1 MGSGMRAT
9 ESGQSS
15 DMGGAG
21 RATWG
26 AKIQA
31 ALARWRIRRIYH
43 KKVQEVSDIHE
54 HLPTLREI
62 SRSCGSICEMGVRR
76 CVSSWAFL
84 AGLDESSMLKKELL
98 CVDIEPA
105 DTSELARWAERLMP
119 PVRVTMLVADSR
131 KIVLPHEF
139 DLLFID
145 TLHVYGQLK
154 AELWAHQARVR
165 RYIVLHDTEVDKDS
179 GEVLRMGWDVGKM
192 ARETGMTE
200 TELSRGLWPAVEEFL
215 AAFPGWILQKH
226 FSNNNGLT
234 LLARRE
240 A

>member
-1 MGSGMRAT
+1 MRAT

-15 DMGGAG
+15 GIGGAG
-21 RATWG
+21 RTTWR

-31 ALARWRIRRIYH
+31 ALARWKIQRSYY

-105 DTSELARWAERLMP
+105 DTSELARWAGRLMP

-154 AELWAHQARVR
+154 AELWAHQGRIR
-165 RYIVLHDTEVDKDS
+165 RFIVLHDTETDRDK
-179 GEVLRMGWDVGKM
+179 GEVLRMGWDARKM
-192 ARETGMTE
+192 AQDTGMKE
-200 TELSRGLWPAVEEFL
+200 KEISQGLWPAVEEFL
-215 AAFPGWILQKH
+215 AVFPGWILQKH

>member
-1 MGSGMRAT
+1 MRAT

-15 DMGGAG
+15 GIGGAV
-21 RATWG
+21 RTTWR

-31 ALARWRIRRIYH
+31 ALARWRIQRSYY

-105 DTSELARWAERLMP
+105 DTSELARWAGRLMP

-154 AELWAHQARVR
+154 AELWAHQGRIR
-165 RYIVLHDTEVDKDS
+165 RFIVLHDTETDRDK
-179 GEVLRMGWDVGKM
+179 GEVLRMGWDARKM
-192 ARETGMTE
+192 AQDTGMKE
-200 TELSRGLWPAVEEFL
+200 KEISQGLWPAVEDFL
-215 AAFPGWILQKH
+215 AVFPGWILQKH

>member
-1 MGSGMRAT
+1 MRAT

-21 RATWG
+21 RTTWG

-31 ALARWRIRRIYH
+31 ALARWRIQRIYH

-98 CVDIEPA
+98 CVDIAPA
-105 DTSELARWAERLMP
+105 DTSELARWAGRLMP

-154 AELWAHQARVR
+154 A
-165 RYIVLHDTEVDKDS
+165 
-179 GEVLRMGWDVGKM
+179 
-192 ARETGMTE
+192 
-200 TELSRGLWPAVEEFL
+200 
-215 AAFPGWILQKH
+215 
-226 FSNNNGLT
+226 
-234 LLARRE
+234 
-240 A
+240 

>member
-1 MGSGMRAT
+1 
-9 ESGQSS
+9 
-15 DMGGAG
+15 
-21 RATWG
+21 
-26 AKIQA
+26 
-31 ALARWRIRRIYH
+31 
-43 KKVQEVSDIHE
+43 
-54 HLPTLREI
+54 
-62 SRSCGSICEMGVRR
+62 MGVRR

-105 DTSELARWAERLMP
+105 DTCELARWAGRLMP

-154 AELWAHQARVR
+154 AELWAHQGRIR
-165 RYIVLHDTEVDKDS
+165 RFIVLHDTETDRDK
-179 GEVLRMGWDVGKM
+179 GEVLRMGWDARKM
-192 ARETGMTE
+192 AQDTGMKE
-200 TELSRGLWPAVEEFL
+200 KEISQGLWPAVEEFL
-215 AAFPGWILQKH
+215 AVFPGWILQKH

>member
-1 MGSGMRAT
+1 MGSRMRV
-9 ESGQSS
+9 
-15 DMGGAG
+15 
-21 RATWG
+21 TWG
-26 AKIQA
+26 AKIKA
-31 ALARWRIRRIYH
+31 AFARWKIRRIFQ
-43 KKVQEVSDIHE
+43 KKVQEVSDIHQ
-54 HLPTLREI
+54 HLPFLREL
-62 SRSCGSICEMGVRR
+62 SRSCASICEMGVRR

-84 AGLDESSMLKKELL
+84 AGLDESSMWKKELL

-154 AELWAHQARVR
+154 AELWAHQVRVR
-165 RYIVLHDTEVDKDS
+165 RFIVLHDTEVDRNL
-179 GEVLRMGWDVGKM
+179 GEVVRMGWDSGKM

-200 TELSRGLWPAVEEFL
+200 AELSRGLGPAVEEFL
-215 AAFPGWILQKH
+215 ADFPGWILQKH
-226 FSNNNGLT
+226 FPNNNGLT
-234 LLARRE
+234 VLARRD

>member
-1 MGSGMRAT
+1 MRAT

-15 DMGGAG
+15 GIGGAV
-21 RATWG
+21 RTTWR

-31 ALARWRIRRIYH
+31 ALARWRIQRSYY

-105 DTSELARWAERLMP
+105 DTSELARWAGRLMP

-154 AELWAHQARVR
+154 AELWAHQGRIR
-165 RYIVLHDTEVDKDS
+165 RFIVLHDTETDRDK
-179 GEVLRMGWDVGKM
+179 GEVLRMGWDARKM
-192 ARETGMTE
+192 AQDTGMKE
-200 TELSRGLWPAVEEFL
+200 KEISQGLWPAVEEFL
-215 AAFPGWILQKH
+215 AVFPGWILQKH

>member
-1 MGSGMRAT
+1 MRAT

-15 DMGGAG
+15 GIGGAV
-21 RATWG
+21 RTTWR

-31 ALARWRIRRIYH
+31 ALARWRIQRSYY

-84 AGLDESSMLKKELL
+84 AGLDEGSMLKKELL

-105 DTSELARWAERLMP
+105 DTSELARWAGRLTP
-119 PVRVTMLVADSR
+119 PVRVTMQVADSR

-154 AELWAHQARVR
+154 AELWAHQGRIR
-165 RYIVLHDTEVDKDS
+165 RFIVLHDTETDRDK
-179 GEVLRMGWDVGKM
+179 GEVLRMGWDARKM
-192 ARETGMTE
+192 AQDTGMKE
-200 TELSRGLWPAVEEFL
+200 KEISQGLWPAVEEFL
-215 AAFPGWILQKH
+215 AVFPGWILQKH